1 MWEHQNNN
9 TIKRHLAFK
18 YTSKNPALYKEGERR
33 CCSVRLAFDQRNRHL
48 SSQRRR
54 KYFGN
59 YVRDG
64 APVASSWRHNGPD
77 VFWVGA
83 IITPRQRK
91 LTSNASFLWRNLD
104 SFAAGISLFIATTD
118 LGKWVEGIA
127 YVCQT

>member
-1 MWEHQNNN
+1 MTSPRQKEWEFSERSERTERSERQ
-9 TIKRHLAFK
+9 IE
-18 YTSKNPALYKEGERR
+18 YAL
-33 CCSVRLAFDQRNRHL
+33 
-48 SSQRRR
+48 
-54 KYFGN
+54 
-59 YVRDG
+59 RDG

-104 SFAAGISLFIATTD
+104 SFAGGISLFIATTD